1 MLTSRLTLHINS
13 NYQEL
18 CRYLKHL
25 IKQTRI
31 EEGMVCAI
39 QGTNSNFEVR
49 QSFFK
54 SRYMHTWNYNPALNI
69 STRIALEIYNN
80 NLKLYLI
87 CLANI
92 VHSCIYKWL
101 AIGSIYN
108 LCYICLVD
116 ILIVYNH
123 SVWNIWIEK
132 RNITYVLYISHGS
145 RVYLI

>member
-1 MLTSRLTLHINS
+1 MQMLKPLNQFWQENKHELRKAWFVQFKGQILILRLDNHF
-13 NYQEL
+13 
-18 CRYLKHL
+18 LKVATCT
-25 IKQTRI
+25 QPR
-31 EEGMVCAI
+31 
-39 QGTNSNFEVR
+39 
-49 QSFFK
+49 
-54 SRYMHTWNYNPALNI
+54 YNPALNI

-101 AIGSIYN
+101 AIGSLYN

-116 ILIVYNH
+116 ILSVYNH

-132 RNITYVLYISHGS
+132 KEHYICVIYQS
-145 RVYLI
+145 R